1 MQKSGVIVRF
11 DAVRGF
17 GFIRCPDS
25 VADVF
30 FHVRD
35 FRGAGAG
42 PVEGLAV
49 IYEEIDVG
57 GKGPRGMAVRARDG
71 APAVLSHMERT
82 RRTTARRPREPHAW
96 SGKLTMLP
104 LILAYAALL
113 HWAFVHRRVSVESL
127 QLLAIVNMLCFVIY
141 WRDKSAAR
149 HGGWRTSEMRLH
161 LFSLLGGWPAA
172 WIAQQW
178 LRHKSSKDSFQDT
191 YRVTVLGHWT
201 GLAAWLWFTL
211 PATR

>member
-11 DAVRGF
+11 DAARGF

-49 IYEEIDVG
+49 VYEEIHVG

-71 APAVLSHMERT
+71 ASVGAPIVQRPQRT
-82 RRTTARRPREPHAW
+82 SARRPAEAAAW
-96 SGKLTMLP
+96 EGKAWMLP
-104 LILAYAALL
+104 LMLAYAALL
-113 HWAFVHRRVSVESL
+113 GWAFMHRHLPLPAL
-127 QLLAIVNMLCFVIY
+127 QFLAIVNPVCFVVY
-141 WRDKSAAR
+141 AFDKSAAR
-149 HGGWRTSEMRLH
+149 HGGWRTSENRLH
-161 LFSLLGGWPAA
+161 LLSLLGGWPAA
-172 WIAQQW
+172 WVAQQW

-191 YRVTVLGHWT
+191 YRATVLGHWMA
-201 GLAAWLWFTL
+201 LAAWLWFTQ